1 MSHSLPGVNSG
12 YITCH
17 RLLDNRLQQQQ
28 ERISAVSM
36 AAAARGKDG
45 VAKTVIAWV
54 NDWPLSPTSQA
65 ADGTQPLA
73 LAP

>member
-12 YITCH
+12 YITFP
-17 RLLDNRLQQQQ
+17 RLLGNRLQQQ

-36 AAAARGKDG
+36 AAAARGKDN
-45 VAKTVIAWV
+45 VAKAVIAWV
-54 NDWPLSPTSQA
+54 NDWPLSPTPQT

-73 LAP
+73 LAA